1 MWNTDIRDDVLDY
14 AKKILEEVILSRLV
28 KLSKEEYLRYMHDL
42 FSTEILEK
50 LDYYMSNSIPD
61 DVIDKCIEIQQ
72 FCFENKV
79 QVPIGDLSNTIGE
92 KNAYKLYL
100 IGTFTTKGPM
110 SYVWWDYRS
119 NFSISKIIYFRDMEK
134 SRYN

>member
-28 KLSKEEYLRYMHDL
+28 KLSKEEYLHYMHDL

-110 SYVWWDYRS
+110 SYVWWDYKS
-119 NFSISKIIYFRDMEK
+119 NFSISKIKYFRDMEK